1 MFLSIDPLSQ
11 IESSRG
17 RAHNEAMPFYE
28 YIASTEAHCDHCE
41 RPFTLLRR
49 LSDPDLTSC
58 PACGA
63 AVRKVLSPP
72 NVVAGQAHKL
82 KPSSIEQAGFT
93 QYRKAGKGVYEK
105 TAGKGPG
112 VISAD

>member
-1 MFLSIDPLSQ
+1 
-11 IESSRG
+11 
-17 RAHNEAMPFYE
+17 MPFYE
-28 YIASTEAHCDHCE
+28 YIAAEAPGCDYC
-41 RPFTLLRR
+41 RNPFTLLRR
-49 LSDPDLTSC
+49 LSDPALTEC

-63 AVRKVLSPP
+63 PVRKILSPP

-82 KPSSIEQAGFT
+82 KESSIEKAGFT